1 MSGHN
6 RTAEIIRA
14 VLNNDEQP
22 PDAEYSP
29 SEHGAQ
35 IACTMTPSELRE
47 LASAALQQLPASL
60 AISFLEGV
68 CETAEPFLDPD
79 LLYDQFHRGSS
90 VDTSGK
96 IVELL
101 CTECHVIPDE
111 IAAEL
116 LRRLASEHMPEAQN
130 RLAFGLWVL
139 FCSETVLV
147 REDKLVGCLVLP
159 IDDQIAHLLVHRP
172 DLTQYARE
180 CLVACGRGKLGENP
194 N

>member
-6 RTAEIIRA
+6 LTAEIIRV

-22 PDAEYSP
+22 PDPEYSP
-29 SEHGAQ
+29 SEYGAQ
-35 IACTMTPSELRE
+35 IAGTMSPSELRE
-47 LASAALQQLPASL
+47 LAAVALQQLPASL

-68 CETAEPFLDPD
+68 CETAEPFLDTD
-79 LLYDQFHRGSS
+79 LLYDQIHRGHS

-101 CTECHVIPDE
+101 CIQCHVVPDE

-116 LRRLASEHMPEAQN
+116 LRRLASEQLPETQN
-130 RLAFGLWVL
+130 RMAFGLWIL
-139 FCSETVLV
+139 FCSETMLV
-147 REDKLVGCLVLP
+147 RDAKLVGYLVSP
-159 IDDQIAHLLVHRP
+159 IDDRIAELLVHRP

-180 CLVACGRGKLGENP
+180 CLVACCRRKTW
-194 N
+194 